1 MPQNSHIIDILL
13 LLLISFPVVAFI
25 FFCYTMSLGQYV
37 FSLICH
43 QFLYFHTRLL
53 IESKLTL
60 LNKQNGHVSVMK
72 KYLAFILN
80 VEKHR
85 INIIVIIF
93 S

>member
-13 LLLISFPVVAFI
+13 SLLLISFPVAAFI
-25 FFCYTMSLGQYV
+25 VFGYTMSLGQYV

-53 IESKLTL
+53 IESKLTR

-72 KYLAFILN
+72 KISGI
-80 VEKHR
+80 HP
-85 INIIVIIF
+85 
-93 S
+93 